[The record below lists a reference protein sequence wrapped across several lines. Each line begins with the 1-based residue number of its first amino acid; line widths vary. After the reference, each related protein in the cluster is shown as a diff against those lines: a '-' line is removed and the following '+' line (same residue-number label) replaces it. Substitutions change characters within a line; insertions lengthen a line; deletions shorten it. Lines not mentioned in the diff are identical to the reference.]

1 MAKKIAD
8 IKNEWLEKQI
18 NALASKGITKAEIA
32 RRLNVLP
39 QYLNSITKGN
49 RGITDSFL
57 DKFITTF
64 KLGQIE
70 LLPINNQPLLS
81 ETEKDRYIASLEE
94 IIRSKED
101 ALKTKNILIE
111 HLTGKTL
118 L

>member
-8 IKNEWLEKQI
+8 IKNDWLEDQI
-18 NALASKGITKAEIA
+18 SILVSKGTTKAEIS

-49 RGITDSFL
+49 RGITDCFL
-57 DKFITTF
+57 DKFIATF
-64 KLGQIE
+64 KLNQIDM
-70 LLPINNQPLLS
+70 LPMGSQPLQS

-94 IIRSKED
+94 IVRSKDD

-111 HLTGKTL
+111 QLMGKTL